1 MTEQEHAQIRTFIF
15 ELPERAR
22 AHEDALRRHQGTA
35 KLVLGEAGVFRA
47 TLQEGQVEVLEGEGP
62 ADVTAHM
69 KPEDFL
75 KAMRGRLN
83 WVLALTMGR
92 IKLTGDV
99 SLLMRLREV
108 FGK

>member
-1 MTEQEHAQIRTFIF
+1 MTEQEHAQIRTFILG
-15 ELPERAR
+15 LPQRAR
-22 AHEDALRRHQGTA
+22 AHEAGLRGHQGTA

-47 TLQEGQVEVLEGEGP
+47 NLGEGQMEVFEGEGP

-83 WVLALTMGR
+83 WVLALSTGR
-92 IKLTGDV
+92 IKLAGDV
-99 SLLMRLREV
+99 SLLMGLRQV
-108 FGK
+108 LR